1 MSSYGLRV
9 TSYGFLVTGYEHPV
23 SNIQHPTSSIQHPT
37 SSIQHPTSN
46 IQHPASSI
54 QHPGKL
60 KAFIRDAAQRLG
72 FQKVGFA
79 EPVPLDKE
87 AKDLQAWLAEGRHG
101 TMTWMARRA
110 NERTDPRT
118 YYPPVKTIVSLAM
131 NYYTGPPDASG
142 SSSGSGSGSP
152 RWSRYAW
159 GDDYHRLLKERLK
172 AVLSEVTAAFPQV
185 SGIACVDTAPIMEKV
200 WAQRAGLGRQ
210 GKHTL
215 LITPEYGSWLF
226 LGELLLDVALEPD
239 PPLADDLCG
248 SCTACLEACP
258 TGALTA
264 PYRIDTARCIS
275 YLTTM
280 YKEPFRP
287 DQPALHGWL
296 YGCDVCQEVC
306 PWNARS
312 AKPSPET
319 AFAPQEF
326 ITSYG
331 WEDWNGLGRERW
343 DNLLRG
349 SAARR
354 IGYAG
359 LRRNIEAQAPE
370 LGDW

>member
-1 MSSYGLRV
+1 MD
-9 TSYGFLVTGYEHPV
+9 HPKHDV
-23 SNIQHPTSSIQHPT
+23 KT
-37 SSIQHPTSN
+37 
-46 IQHPASSI
+46 
-54 QHPGKL
+54 
-60 KAFIRDAAQRLG
+60 FIRDSAAHHG

-101 TMTWMARRA
+101 AMTWMARRA
-110 NERTDPRT
+110 NERTDPSA
-118 YYPPVKTIVSLAM
+118 YYPPAKTIVVLAM

-142 SSSGSGSGSP
+142 SSSGSGSP

-159 GDDYHRLLKERLK
+159 GDDYHHLLKERLK
-172 AVLSEVTAAFPQV
+172 ALLSEVTAGFPQV
-185 SGIACVDTAPIMEKV
+185 NGIACVDTSPIMEKV

-210 GKHTL
+210 GKHTI

-239 PPLADDLCG
+239 PPFADDLCG
-248 SCTACLEACP
+248 SCTACLDACP

-264 PYRIDTARCIS
+264 PYRIDAARCIS

-287 DQPALHGWL
+287 DQPSLHGWL

-306 PWNARS
+306 PWNERS
-312 AKPSPET
+312 AKTSPEPS
-319 AFAPQEF
+319 FVPREF
-326 ITSYG
+326 ITSFG
-331 WEDWNGLGRERW
+331 WEDWNRLRQEQW
-343 DNLLRG
+343 DELLQG
-349 SAARR
+349 GAARR

-359 LRRNIEAQAPE
+359 LRRNIEAQASE
-370 LGDW
+370 AGDW